1 MATIPSPNPTF
12 KLRYF
17 NIKGLAEPIR
27 FVLAYAGQEYEDI
40 RVSHDDWPNIKPS
53 EEIVLCYI

>member
-1 MATIPSPNPTF
+1 MSSPSENPVF

-27 FVLAYAGQEYEDI
+27 FLFAYAGQSYEDI
-40 RVSHDDWPNIKPS
+40 RVSNEEWPSIKPC
-53 EEIVLCYI
+53 LCFFLLRC